1 MTSSGRP
8 STTSSTARRG
18 GAWLCSSPGGVLRAL
33 RLCVPALRRRGW
45 SLCPRLAACFLVGAD
60 FGVSVG
66 YVLSFDFLRAFY
78 HELYYARVGRL
89 SVLLNLA
96 VGSVLFG
103 SVLSLFDAV
112 VDHCLFGSLL
122 ATWLTPTSVSP
133 GTTCCPSKLSGNL
146 LPRALL
152 HGGVWRLAVLLH
164 LWCAPCSSALC
175 SSSTTLCLVTA
186 L

>member
-1 MTSSGRP
+1 M
-8 STTSSTARRG
+8 
-18 GAWLCSSPGGVLRAL
+18 CSSPGGVLRAL

-133 GTTCCPSKLSGNL
+133 GTTCCPSTSFRKPSTT
-146 LPRALL
+146 
-152 HGGVWRLAVLLH
+152 
-164 LWCAPCSSALC
+164 
-175 SSSTTLCLVTA
+175 SSTTRRCVASCCASPSVVCPVLFGVVLQLYDAVFGHCVVVRCVL
-186 L
+186 LG